1 MRLGWWRPRLRL
13 PRIQALKLLP
23 ASFRY
28 SRGLLQLERLL
39 LFVFLALLVWAPMPF
54 GSDRIWASCLLALCL
69 SGLLVATWGVV
80 VLRGQSPTRRC
91 HAGRW
96 PTLTL
101 VLLAALLVAQLWAGV
116 PSLEAS
122 QPQVLF
128 TADAYQTRYYLL
140 CTLNYLFAFVLVL
153 LLVTS
158 ERRGRVVVFTLV
170 ASALLQALLAI
181 LLLSANAEY
190 RAFFE
195 PMVHKWQTTGTFV
208 HRNHLACYLYLG
220 LSLGIGWMLGAL
232 KGADAPVP
240 ARHML
245 VGLLRFMLTP
255 RMVLRLL
262 LVVLVIALVLT
273 RSRMGN
279 AAFVAGLL
287 ALAGLLW
294 WRMPALRKLVSVV
307 VVSLLLVDLVIIGQ
321 WVGLEKVV
329 QRMEATALVEDDRR
343 GEETLEAR
351 LQPATR
357 SLPLIAAQP
366 WFGHGGGTF
375 YTVFTPHKS
384 NEMLLAEFYV
394 DHAHNDYIEILVDT
408 GVVGLGLML
417 VVVVLTA
424 RRAWLQASPEAS
436 ASARGIA
443 YAGWMAMACL
453 AVHSMV
459 DFNLQI
465 PANALTFTTILALVW
480 ASPWGSKRSPRAPLG
495 KQRTATS
502 EA

>member
-1 MRLGWWRPRLRL
+1 MLGTL
-13 PRIQALKLLP
+13 
-23 ASFRY
+23 RY
-28 SRGLLQLERLL
+28 SRGLLQLERFLL
-39 LFVFLALLVWAPMPF
+39 MAFLALLVCVPLPF
-54 GSDRIWASCLLALCL
+54 GSDRIWAS
-69 SGLLVATWGVV
+69 GLLSLGLSALLGASALLV
-80 VLRGQSPTRRC
+80 VLRGQSIVRRC
-91 HAGRW
+91 QTARW
-96 PTLTL
+96 PLL
-101 VLLAALLVAQLWAGV
+101 ALGLLAALLLAQIGAGV
-116 PSLEAS
+116 PDPDAAQAPL
-122 QPQVLF
+122 LF
-128 TADAYQTRYYLL
+128 TADPYQTRYYLL

-170 ASALLQALLAI
+170 ASALLQALLGI
-181 LLLSANAEY
+181 VLLSTKASY
-190 RAFFE
+190 LAFFE
-195 PMVHKWQTTGTFV
+195 SMAHGAQTTGTFV

-232 KGADAPVP
+232 QGSRKPLAAKQ
-240 ARHML
+240 ML

-287 ALAGLLW
+287 ALAALLW
-294 WRMPALRKLVSVV
+294 WRMPTLRKLVSVV
-307 VVSLLLVDLVIIGQ
+307 VVSLLLVDVVIIGQ

-329 QRMEATALVEDDRR
+329 QRMEATAVAEDDRR

-351 LQPATR
+351 LQPTVL
-357 SLPLIAAQP
+357 SLPLIAQQP

-375 YTVFTPHKS
+375 YTVFTPYKS
-384 NEMLLAEFYV
+384 NDMLLRQLYF

-417 VVVVLTA
+417 LVAGLTA
-424 RRAWLQASPEAS
+424 RRAWLQATPEAT
-436 ASARGIA
+436 ASTRGIA
-443 YAGWMAMACL
+443 YAGWMAMACV
-453 AVHSMV
+453 AVHSVV
-459 DFNLQI
+459 DFSMQI

-480 ASPWGSKRSPRAPLG
+480 ASPWGSKRSPRAPFG
-495 KQRTATS
+495 KQRAAETD
-502 EA
+502 

>member
-1 MRLGWWRPRLRL
+1 M
-13 PRIQALKLLP
+13 LL
-23 ASFRY
+23 
-28 SRGLLQLERLL
+28 
-39 LFVFLALLVWAPMPF
+39 VFLALLVWAPLPF
-54 GSDRIWASCLLALCL
+54 GSDRIWASGFLSLGLSALLALSWAL
-69 SGLLVATWGVV
+69 I
-80 VLRGQSPTRRC
+80 VLRGQSPVRRC
-91 HAGRW
+91 HTARW
-96 PTLTL
+96 P
-101 VLLAALLVAQLWAGV
+101 LLALGLLAGLLVAQLWAGV
-116 PSLEAS
+116 PDPDAAS
-122 QPQVLF
+122 APLLF
-128 TADAYQTRYYLL
+128 TSDAYQTRYYLL

-181 LLLSANAEY
+181 LLLSTQAHY
-190 RAFFE
+190 LAFFE
-195 PMVHKWQTTGTFV
+195 PMAHRLQTTGTFV

-232 KGADAPVP
+232 QGADKPLSVKQS
-240 ARHML
+240 L

-287 ALAGLLW
+287 ALSALLW

-329 QRMEATALVEDDRR
+329 QRMEATALTEDDSQ

-351 LQPATR
+351 LQPAAL
-357 SLPLIAAQP
+357 SLPLIASSP

-375 YTVFTPHKS
+375 YTVFTPYKS
-384 NEMLLAEFYV
+384 PDMRLKQLYF
-394 DHAHNDYIEILVDT
+394 DHAHNDYMEILVDT

-417 VVVVLTA
+417 LVVGLTA
-424 RRAWLQASPEAS
+424 RRAWLQATPEAS
-436 ASARGIA
+436 ASTRGIA

-453 AVHSMV
+453 AVHSAV

-465 PANALTFTTILALVW
+465 PANALTFTAILALVW

-495 KQRTATS
+495 KQRTAS
-502 EA
+502 AEGHA